1 MSYIPNLSPKN
12 GAPLLSG
19 FEALVV
25 KTNGAWFGVRAKSV
39 FKLLAYQPE
48 QIRVIEQPIVNEFP
62 ALLGFL
68 ESVGLVVLD
77 LGRLLELP
85 QPDEAAEPLQQILV
99 VKNDSFPVGLAIQSA
114 LEIERTSVSDIR
126 LLPPLIET
134 ARLKPV
140 VWAFW
145 QRQNEELLPMIDPL
159 EAVPPEKWQWLAA
172 LQLELSSEPL

>member
-1 MSYIPNLSPKN
+1 M
-12 GAPLLSG
+12 
-19 FEALVV
+19 

-48 QIRVIEQPIVNEFP
+48 QIRPIDQAMVNEFP

-68 ESVGLVVLD
+68 ESIGLVVLD
-77 LGRLLELP
+77 LGQLLELP
-85 QPDEAAEPLQQILV
+85 QPDEAAESLQQILV
-99 VKNDSFPVGLAIQSA
+99 IKNDDFLVGLAIQSA

-134 ARLKPV
+134 SRLKPV

-145 QRQNEELLPMIDPL
+145 QRQNEELLPMVDPL
-159 EAVPPEKWQWLAA
+159 KAIAPERWQWLAA
-172 LQLELSSEPL
+172 LQSEPSSEPL